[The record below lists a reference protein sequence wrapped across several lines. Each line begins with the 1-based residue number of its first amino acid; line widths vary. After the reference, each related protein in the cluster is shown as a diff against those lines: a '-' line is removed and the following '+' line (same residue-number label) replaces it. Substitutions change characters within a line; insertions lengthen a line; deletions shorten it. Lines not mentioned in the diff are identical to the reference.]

1 MLQPQSQKR
10 FGEQLKLLKIKP
22 GPMAGAHYEELLQN
36 MSWTAFTGTLLFLRA
51 QILLKHNSHFVEVS
65 DT

>member
-36 MSWTAFTGTLLFLRA
+36 MSWTTFTGTLLFLEA
-51 QILLKHNSHFVEVS
+51 QILLNRNSRFVEQS